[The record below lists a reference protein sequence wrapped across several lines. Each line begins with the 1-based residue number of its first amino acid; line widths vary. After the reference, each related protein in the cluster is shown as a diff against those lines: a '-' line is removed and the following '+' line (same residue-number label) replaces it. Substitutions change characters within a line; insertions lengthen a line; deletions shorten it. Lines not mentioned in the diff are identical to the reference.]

1 MNDARVKASDSVEE
15 LVERYPQLVSF
26 LMDRGIVCIKCG
38 EPFWGTLEEL
48 VTNKGKDVNRILEQ
62 INSFLNEK

>member
-1 MNDARVKASDSVEE
+1 MNEATVKASDSVEE

-26 LMDRGIVCIKCG
+26 LMDRGIVCVKCG

-48 VTNKGKDVNRILEQ
+48 VSSKGKDVGDILKQ
-62 INSFLNEK
+62 INSFLKEK